1 MAMDFLERYR
11 NGEYEQVWIDL
22 QSLGPAVR
30 HEPHYAQAQ
39 AVAAETMRRVRRNCD
54 FLVSQLR
61 ALGYVFD
68 TFPDGAR
75 RFPATAPRIPPS
87 DAMRVDMSEL
97 ESEAGALP
105 LSLRAFWQEVGKDIV
120 RHQQ

>member
-1 MAMDFLERYR
+1 MDFLERYR

-22 QSLGPAVR
+22 QALGPAVR

-54 FLVSQLR
+54 LLVSRLR

-87 DAMRVDMSEL
+87 DAMRADMAEL